1 MNKSKTKTQAFKNQ
15 CATLDSF
22 NQLFKVYTDEGAQK
36 IEAYEMC
43 ELMHVSVYGRR
54 RFTRYQSFQNCLNN
68 AKRRETH
75 E

>member
-1 MNKSKTKTQAFKNQ
+1 MKKKPQVFKNQ
-15 CATLDSF
+15 SATIGSF
-22 NQLFKVYTDEGAQK
+22 NQLFKVYTDAGAQK

-54 RFTRYQSFQNCLNN
+54 RFTQYQSFQNCLNN